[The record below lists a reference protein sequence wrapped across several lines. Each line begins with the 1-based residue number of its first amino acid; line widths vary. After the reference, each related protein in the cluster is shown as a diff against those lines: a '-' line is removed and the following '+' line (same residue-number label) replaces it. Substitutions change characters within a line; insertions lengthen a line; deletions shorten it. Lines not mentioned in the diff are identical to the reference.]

1 MCESRANKSAEL
13 LAKYSDSILK
23 KSNKTSAELDV
34 EKILSEIVSTEPFV
48 RIRWWIYIQ
57 IVVFKFITDKD
68 MFLEFYSKLFGNRL
82 VKESSASEDQEQ
94 NMILK
99 LKVGFWTE

>member
-34 EKILSEIVSTEPFV
+34 EKILSEIVSLEPFV
-48 RIRWWIYIQ
+48 NGPL
-57 IVVFKFITDKD
+57 ITKP
-68 MFLEFYSKLFGNRL
+68 
-82 VKESSASEDQEQ
+82 
-94 NMILK
+94 
-99 LKVGFWTE
+99 